1 MFDFVIRPGTI
12 SATGRARAGRRSLA
26 AVVLAAAVAVAAP
39 GALASAQ
46 NRIGINGGRP
56 TEWPILSDV
65 LASQGL
71 TQQGWLDFASRVGEN
86 WLPNTDAV
94 PLNYPGQLGF
104 VSGPG
109 ALTADQSTERGQQLL
124 HQLILNEL
132 TKGEPVAVAGLSE
145 GTLVI
150 DRELAYLQSLEEE
163 DAPSRDVLTFYV
175 FGDMLRGLGQTYLP
189 GVTIPFI
196 GQTFGPVPE
205 TRYDTVVV
213 NEEWD
218 GWANPPDRPWNP
230 LAVLNAVMG
239 AVYTVNG
246 SNDHSQT
253 SLDSMSDAVLVS
265 QVTSSLGG
273 TTSTYIVPRTQL
285 PITRPL
291 LQLGVPR
298 WVVDEVDKLLMP
310 LIRAGYSYM
319 TPELGPRIDHGQL
332 TFTPPTPPELPTTAT
347 QLDAS
352 SEQLADTATK
362 TSADESATDSGEGR
376 HRAGLSSTQHDSTL
390 DDGTGAS
397 TPAVVSTPT
406 DEDQL
411 EDESTTAAKPDT
423 ADATDTADTHGVATD
438 TDVPGPTKVAKP
450 DPSDET
456 ADSPKAVKGSV
467 RGNSKDDPDVRG
479 TVTPSGTADKAD
491 SPEKVASPNK
501 PGAAEKSEKKAS
513 DGKAGSGDAAA

>member
-1 MFDFVIRPGTI
+1 MFEFVVRPGTI
-12 SATGRARAGRRSLA
+12 STTGGRARRGRRSLA
-26 AVVLAAAVAVAAP
+26 AAVLAAAVAVAAP

-46 NRIGINGGRP
+46 TRIGLNGGRP

-71 TQQGWLDFASRVGEN
+71 TQQGWLEFASRVGEN
-86 WLPNTDAV
+86 WLPDTKANAV
-94 PLNYPGQLGF
+94 PLNYPGQLGI
-104 VSGPG
+104 VSGPN
-109 ALTADQSTERGQQLL
+109 ALTADQSTELGQQLL

-150 DRELAYLQSLEEE
+150 DRELAYLQSLSED
-163 DAPSRDVLTFYV
+163 DAPSRDLLTFYV
-175 FGDMLRGLGQTYLP
+175 FGDMLRGLGQMYLP

-253 SLDSMSDAVLVS
+253 SLDSMADAVLVS
-265 QVTSSLGG
+265 QVKSTLGG

-298 WVVDEVDKLLMP
+298 WVVDEIDKLLMP

-319 TPELGPRIDHGQL
+319 TPELGPRIDRGQL
-332 TFTPPTPPELPTTAT
+332 TFAPPPPPELPTTTT

-352 SEQLADTATK
+352 AEQLAISAAK
-362 TSADESATDSGEGR
+362 TPTDESETTTGEGR
-376 HRAGLSSTQHDSTL
+376 HRAPSTSDEA
-390 DDGTGAS
+390 DVTGAS
-397 TPAVVSTPT
+397 TPVVASTPI
-406 DEDQL
+406 DED
-411 EDESTTAAKPDT
+411 EDGTTAVTEPDPDT
-423 ADATDTADTHGVATD
+423 TNPVGASTSTDADAATD
-438 TDVPGPTKVAKP
+438 SPT
-450 DPSDET
+450 
-456 ADSPKAVKGSV
+456 AVKGSV
-467 RGNSKDDPDVRG
+467 RGNAKDDSAPRTTPAQVRES
-479 TVTPSGTADKAD
+479 TDSDAPSVKPSGTADKGSAD
-491 SPEKVASPNK
+491 KGPDTKGSN
-501 PGAAEKSEKKAS
+501 
-513 DGKAGSGDAAA
+513 DKAGSADAAA